1 MTQFSVP
8 SAWKAAWHS
17 QGSRNGKA
25 SGEDGQ
31 CKVAVFPGKSV
42 LLVHPGLLAT
52 HTPIAALPACPFPSE
67 VWPREMPAGSRGLEK
82 RQAGVNAVATTA
94 GAVQT
99 QSSVRRPDAAVPGK
113 GLLARLAGGWRLGM
127 WIAGGPPPFLTDGRA
142 SPCPDSAQTT
152 WLLLTRR
159 SPSRGRG
166 SGTRQGDHDPGRRV
180 PAGLPAATRT
190 RRDNVPLERSASCV
204 TRGGWSPPAP
214 GCCSR
219 AFPAPTALRIL
230 SP

>member
-99 QSSVRRPDAAVPGK
+99 QSSVRRPDAAVPGR
-113 GLLARLAGGWRLGM
+113 GLLARLAGVWRLRM
-127 WIAGGPPPFLTDGRA
+127 WIAGGPPPVSHRWEGL
-142 SPCPDSAQTT
+142 PV
-152 WLLLTRR
+152 
-159 SPSRGRG
+159 SRLCANHVVTADPPLSFEGAG
-166 SGTRQGDHDPGRRV
+166 LWDAPGR
-180 PAGLPAATRT
+180 P
-190 RRDNVPLERSASCV
+190 
-204 TRGGWSPPAP
+204 
-214 GCCSR
+214 
-219 AFPAPTALRIL
+219 
-230 SP
+230 

>member
-99 QSSVRRPDAAVPGK
+99 QSSVRRPDAAVPGR
-113 GLLARLAGGWRLGM
+113 GLLARLAGVWWLRM
-127 WIAGGPPPFLTDGRA
+127 WIAGGPPPVSHRWEGL
-142 SPCPDSAQTT
+142 PV
-152 WLLLTRR
+152 
-159 SPSRGRG
+159 SRLCANHVVTADPPLSFEGAG
-166 SGTRQGDHDPGRRV
+166 LWDAPGR
-180 PAGLPAATRT
+180 P
-190 RRDNVPLERSASCV
+190 
-204 TRGGWSPPAP
+204 
-214 GCCSR
+214 
-219 AFPAPTALRIL
+219 
-230 SP
+230 